1 MNKKLVFIFIIAAFF
16 AQCKNSS
23 ANRKTKETVDQATAA
38 ENKVVMAIGS
48 ISLTNRELKNFI
60 KFQYADIFGQK
71 NNDKLLSRLFDVF
84 SEQQILLF
92 KAEQANI
99 QVSESEAAAYLQET
113 QTRGRDLVVDAPLI
127 RNMLKVQK
135 YLLATVYMDI
145 AVSDTEVAQFYES
158 HLADFSKT
166 EEIHLFQIM
175 VKDREKLLKIRQ
187 ELLNQPSR
195 FEEVARRE
203 SISSEAANGG
213 VMGFFEKGMLPQ
225 EMEGVVFSLKVN
237 EISPIVESPYGFH
250 LFKITQKRKA
260 RMLLLA
266 AVKDEIKNKMLSAR
280 LANAYQD
287 FLTRLKTEV
296 TVQLNYGN
304 LYFSYIKSDS
314 GVSENETKNF
324 SDGDS
329 NPDH

>member
-1 MNKKLVFIFIIAAFF
+1 MNKQWVFIFIIAAFF

-23 ANRKTKETVDQATAA
+23 ANRKAKEAVDRTAA
-38 ENKVVMAIGS
+38 GENKVVMAIGS

-60 KFQYADIFGQK
+60 KLQYADIFEQK
-71 NNDKLLSRLFDVF
+71 NNDKLLSRLFDTF

-99 QVSESEAAAYLQET
+99 QVSESEAADYLKEI
-113 QTRGRDLVVDAPLI
+113 QTRRRDLVVDATMI
-127 RNMLKVQK
+127 SNVLKVQK
-135 YLLATVYMDI
+135 YLLANVYKDI
-145 AVSDTEVAQFYES
+145 AVSDAEVAQFYES
-158 HLADFSKT
+158 HLNDFRKT
-166 EEIHLFQIM
+166 EEIQLFQIM

-203 SISSEAANGG
+203 SISPEAANGG
-213 VMGFFEKGMLPQ
+213 AMGFFEKGMLPQ

-250 LFKITQKRKA
+250 LFKITQKRKS
-260 RMLLLA
+260 RMLLLV
-266 AVKDEIKNKMLSAR
+266 AVKDKIKNKMLSAR
-280 LANAYQD
+280 LAAAYQD

-296 TVQLNYGN
+296 PVQLNYGN

-314 GVSENETKNF
+314 GVSKNETKNF
-324 SDGDS
+324 SDG
-329 NPDH
+329 NPDPDH